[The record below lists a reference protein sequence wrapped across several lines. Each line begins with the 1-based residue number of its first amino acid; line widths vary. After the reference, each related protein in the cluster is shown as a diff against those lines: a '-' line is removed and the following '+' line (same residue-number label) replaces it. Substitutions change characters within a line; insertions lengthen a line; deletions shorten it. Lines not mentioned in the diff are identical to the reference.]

1 MRKGHPLR
9 LSNQI
14 PHKMVGISDP
24 RLSHSTAEKAKG
36 VPVRTTTIFMSIK
49 LANNDNIT
57 TTAFLRKINNLF
69 FPPLMVAITYKILT
83 DTTS

>member
-9 LSNQI
+9 LTNQN

-24 RLSHSTAEKAKG
+24 SLSHSTAEEAKG
-36 VPVRTTTIFMSIK
+36 VPARTTTIFMSIK
-49 LANNDNIT
+49 PANNDNIT

-69 FPPLMVAITYKILT
+69 FFFL
-83 DTTS
+83 SG